1 MMLRQTPNL
10 LTVARII
17 MVPILGWLI
26 IQRHFQSAFW
36 LAIVAGLSDALD
48 GYLAKRFGWV
58 TRFGGIADPLAD
70 KLMTIVVF
78 TSLAVVGLL
87 PWWLVLLTLLRDLV
101 IITGGVVYHYTV
113 EPVQAQPTP
122 ASKLNT
128 ALQIVLLAL
137 VLLQAA
143 DYWSGSTLLRY
154 IIYAVAVTTVSSMLQ
169 YVIVWSG
176 KAQDVWRNKGRR
188 AS

>member
-1 MMLRQTPNL
+1 MLQQTPNL

-17 MVPILGWLI
+17 MVPVLALLI
-26 IQRHFQSAFW
+26 VQRHFQPAFW
-36 LAIVAGLSDALD
+36 LAIAAGLSDALD

-70 KLMTIVVF
+70 KLMTIVAF
-78 TSLAVVGLL
+78 TSLAWVGLL
-87 PWWLVLLTLLRDLV
+87 PWWLVALTLLRDLV
-101 IITGGVVYHYTV
+101 IVTGGLIYHYRV

-122 ASKLNT
+122 TSKLNT
-128 ALQIVLLAL
+128 LLQIILLAL

-143 DYWSGSTLLRY
+143 GYWHAATLVQWMVN
-154 IIYAVAVTTVSSMLQ
+154 AVAVTTVLSMLQ

-188 AS
+188 SS